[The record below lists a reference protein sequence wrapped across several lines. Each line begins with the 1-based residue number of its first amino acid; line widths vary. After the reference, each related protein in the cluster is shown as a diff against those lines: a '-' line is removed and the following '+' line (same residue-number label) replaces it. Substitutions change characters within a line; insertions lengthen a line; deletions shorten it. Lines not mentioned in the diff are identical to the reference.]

1 MDYLENISEKVH
13 NAYYVDLF
21 VRPSNKVAVGMY

>member
-1 MDYLENISEKVH
+1 MDYLENVSENTY

-21 VRPSNKVAVGMY
+21 VRPSNAIAV